1 MKSCWLLI
9 RFSCTAIP
17 QTGSWLPRPRCWAYI
32 GYSRPATTRARRHRD
47 IGEPLS
53 LRRFLRNAV
62 IGPERIQPSDSIS
75 QAMKPESPIHKRR
88 NHLLILVV
96 VLTNVFGNVALS
108 HGMRQAG
115 SIVSA
120 SPLDYMRAFVR
131 PWTVAGIVIL
141 VVWMV
146 GDLALLSRADLSFV
160 LPVTA
165 SAYVLIAIAGHF
177 WLGERISVVRW
188 LGIIAITL
196 GVVLAEETP
205 SRTTGA
211 PPEQAP

>member
-1 MKSCWLLI
+1 
-9 RFSCTAIP
+9 
-17 QTGSWLPRPRCWAYI
+17 
-32 GYSRPATTRARRHRD
+32 
-47 IGEPLS
+47 
-53 LRRFLRNAV
+53 
-62 IGPERIQPSDSIS
+62 
-75 QAMKPESPIHKRR
+75 MKPESPIHKRR